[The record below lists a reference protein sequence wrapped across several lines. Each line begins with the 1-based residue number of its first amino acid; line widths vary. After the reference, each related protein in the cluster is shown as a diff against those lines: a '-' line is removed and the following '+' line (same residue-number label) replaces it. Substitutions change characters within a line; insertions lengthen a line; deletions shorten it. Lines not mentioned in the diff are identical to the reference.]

1 METENS
7 TNLVIK
13 GSWNLGILT
22 PEWFIKEFYQSYS
35 QEKIPVELALGT
47 NNIRFTIEDILIQ
60 PAQDRLNL
68 FAKKE
73 DKSIYE
79 SISNL
84 AGKVFNK
91 LPYTP
96 IKAIGHN
103 YGIKLSKNDTFKN
116 LEGWNLDQLQDLYKN
131 KTDSSAV
138 NSVQI
143 KHTIEYTDNLLN
155 LTYSIDRSEK
165 FLGFNFHYDID
176 INLSTN
182 IEDIIK
188 EFPKNIEKAKE
199 IANVLIIKE

>member
-1 METENS
+1 MEIRNS

-22 PEWFIKEFYQSYS
+22 PEWFIKEFYPDYS

-73 DKSIYE
+73 ENSVYE

-84 AGKVFNK
+84 ADKVFNK

-96 IKAIGHN
+96 IKAVGHN
-103 YGIKLSKNDTFKN
+103 CEIKLSKNDTFKD
-116 LEGWNLDQLQDLYKN
+116 LEGWNLDQIQDLYKN

-143 KHTIEYTDNLLN
+143 KHSIEYTDHLLN
-155 LTYSIDRSEK
+155 LTYSIGRSEN
-165 FLGFNFHYDID
+165 FLGFNFHYDI
-176 INLSTN
+176 NLSTN
-182 IEDIIK
+182 IENTIK
-188 EFPKNIEKAKE
+188 EFPKNIEKAEK
-199 IANVLIIKE
+199 IASELIIKE